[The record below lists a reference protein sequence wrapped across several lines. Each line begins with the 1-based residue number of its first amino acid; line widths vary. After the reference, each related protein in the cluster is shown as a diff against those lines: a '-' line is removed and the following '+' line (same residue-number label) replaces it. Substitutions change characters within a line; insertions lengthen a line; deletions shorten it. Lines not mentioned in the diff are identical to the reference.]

1 MSTINFT
8 EDFAVN
14 FLMFFDED
22 LEEPNISNL
31 TIKIAVLA
39 ITCILGLQLVLDT
52 WNCHENVRDILG
64 REMNPPR
71 LARVQ
76 FARAREVRIQQENEA
91 QTDSHRLR
99 RILGQMSDYRL
110 SRT

>member
-1 MSTINFT
+1 MSAINVT
-8 EDFAVN
+8 EDFVVN

-22 LEEPNISNL
+22 LEEPNISSL

-39 ITCILGLQLVLDT
+39 MSCIIGLQLVKDT
-52 WNCHENVRDILG
+52 WNYNQNVRDILG
-64 REMNPPR
+64 REMNHLR
-71 LARVQ
+71 L
-76 FARAREVRIQQENEA
+76 ARAREVRIQQENEA

-99 RILGQMSDYRL
+99 RILGQMNDYRL